1 MNRPLT
7 REQQLELYYFLQL
20 NRQLEERMARLFRQ
34 NKLVGGLYSSLGQ
47 EAVSVGTAFALE
59 PHDWLA
65 PLIRNNGAL
74 LVKGFKPRDIFTQHM
89 ARYTSPTNGKDA
101 TSHFGEL
108 KVRHVV
114 HPSRCSATWY
124 P

>member
-1 MNRPLT
+1 M
-7 REQQLELYYFLQL
+7 
-20 NRQLEERMARLFRQ
+20 
-34 NKLVGGLYSSLGQ
+34 
-47 EAVSVGTAFALE
+47 
-59 PHDWLA
+59 
-65 PLIRNNGAL
+65 IRNNGAL
-74 LVKGFKPRDIFTQHM
+74 LVKGFKPRDIFTQHT
-89 ARYTSPTNGKDA
+89 ARYTSATNRKDA